1 MRGVRAGRDRCR
13 QRGAVT
19 VTVTGDDSAAGAPS
33 ATGKFACRSGRTS
46 WASAAALSPRLRAG
60 VAGEPGVVSAGL
72 SPRHAQRARP
82 PGQSRSVFL
91 LLILLLMNMR
101 GGKRNEASSQVT
113 REAGPWPHPA
123 EETPE
128 PQRQEGQ
135 RLGRGRGRGSGL
147 GAVGHVAWRGRGH
160 PPARHPPA
168 LCGPFVLTHVI
179 WVCDSRV
186 RMRVGVVRPTL
197 APPAVRALD
206 GTPSSGTSQTCV

>member
-46 WASAAALSPRLRAG
+46 RASAAALSPRLRAG
-60 VAGEPGVVSAGL
+60 VAGEPGVVLAGL

-101 GGKRNEASSQVT
+101 EKKRGEFAGDPGGGALASPRRGDPGAS
-113 REAGPWPHPA
+113 EAGGAAAGPRARP
-123 EETPE
+123 
-128 PQRQEGQ
+128 
-135 RLGRGRGRGSGL
+135 GL
-147 GAVGHVAWRGRGH
+147 GARRRGPRGVARARAPACSAPTCPLR
-160 PPARHPPA
+160 PP
-168 LCGPFVLTHVI
+168 L
-179 WVCDSRV
+179 S
-186 RMRVGVVRPTL
+186 
-197 APPAVRALD
+197 
-206 GTPSSGTSQTCV
+206 